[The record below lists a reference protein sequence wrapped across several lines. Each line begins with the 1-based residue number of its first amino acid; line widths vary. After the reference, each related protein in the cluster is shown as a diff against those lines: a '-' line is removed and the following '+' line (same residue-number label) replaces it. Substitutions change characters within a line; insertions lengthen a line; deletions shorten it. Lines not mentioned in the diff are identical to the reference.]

1 MCKFLQVTLQTVAA
15 FVCARIVRF
24 LHSAPTRCLHFQAK
38 FGSGSVLI
46 RVFFVFSLYEVTNSI
61 LIPFLTLSD
70 FFSSFNY
77 LVLLVRSNNP
87 VSSFSCKIEFK
98 ELVMNRME
106 FTAEPC
112 LTMKILSTGER
123 QTNIKYMITGNNW

>member
-1 MCKFLQVTLQTVAA
+1 MMPFWN
-15 FVCARIVRF
+15 
-24 LHSAPTRCLHFQAK
+24 
-38 FGSGSVLI
+38 
-46 RVFFVFSLYEVTNSI
+46 VFFEKSSSLSSKVRIWIRFDKGIFWLDSVFTKSRMAI

-70 FFSSFNY
+70 FFPSFYY

-112 LTMKILSTGER
+112 LTIKILSTGER